1 MHKVTRA
8 VLARIAMR
16 RAEGAG
22 GRTATP
28 RWKRIA
34 ASTVPLLLVAALV
47 ATILLTSGLGL
58 QPASATQPCE
68 NGTVVPSPADNP
80 GLADDCALLL
90 AAMDTL
96 RGTATLNWSATT
108 AITDWTGITV
118 GTVDGA
124 RRVTLL
130 NLERQGIDG
139 TLPAALG
146 GLTGLSELRLSWR
159 NQLTGS
165 IPPELGQLTR
175 LAYLGLARNHLTGPI
190 PPELGAIGPQ
200 LTSLVV
206 SGPQPLPAGIGLTGS
221 IPPQLGNLS
230 GLKYLYLDG
239 NRLTGSIP
247 TRLRWLTDLRGLYL
261 SKNQLSGAIPTQLGS
276 LSMLTYLLL
285 TDNQLTGAIPTQL
298 EDLHSLRKV
307 YLRNNG
313 GFTGCVPRGL
323 RDVRYHDVGQLN
335 LPVCP
340 YGAPDTPATPLPT
353 YTLTVTAGQ
362 GGSVDPAGATTH
374 DEAAEVTLTAS
385 WSDATHTFAGWS
397 GDCSGAATACTLE
410 MYADHSVTATFTEL
424 SATRCD
430 APEDADCIRAVYLGA
445 PDDYPQVQDIPA
457 DLLLTPDANGRYE
470 VERGLQVTVVTAAPL
485 PASYTRFYLQ
495 QDPVEQPWPV
505 SSSQLIPPVGTTYT
519 FTPSTD
525 PAAAD
530 LITFDLHA
538 ARPWPF
544 QRPGL
549 KPELGDVIVRTTF
562 AIPPPPLT
570 LELTSSRQLCTAN
583 TLTELSWTIAGG
595 RPPYTLT
602 IDGET
607 VDANAESHR
616 ANCGAIPADPFT
628 GDPLPNPT
636 KTFTATVTDS
646 QSIRAS
652 TSGMVAVT
660 LADAIESPSQHA
672 TSLGTSSG
680 VGIVIPNDTW
690 RPDLKSDGRILV
702 RHRPIGTHAWAY
714 DSSRRDLR
722 IKIDLPSGVHDSQMA
737 YARHPLEA
745 KTPDA
750 LNWNRAEHVARLEA
764 APNLAASSSHDMTIV
779 TFDEQLGAWGATVR
793 LDALDSSGGVLGSVQ
808 KSFVSSSAPR
818 SSDGRIRV
826 VFHHI
831 PPSTALQVHV
841 WLGTADLGSTYARV
855 HTSTG
860 PAPPGWSPSA
870 RGPQMLRASS
880 SPSTITVRWDPPY
893 VDPDIR
899 YRLAVNEVESGRSV
913 HTFFLGPEQRE
924 WIIRGGLYD
933 PLRPDTEYH
942 IVVTH
947 LGLPS
952 SSAEIVARTLP
963 DPTSSRD
970 ADSSAGASQGR
981 AVPGLDRLFWP
992 VLVDADYDVTDDPFT
1007 WRGDVNGR
1015 FHAGLDVGSGEE
1027 GPYQPFPLS
1036 DREVRLQGGTVF
1048 AAASGTLLIFNH
1060 DLSDWI
1066 VSYCPGLGGSLANQF
1081 IAASGAQM
1089 QVGGKGC
1096 WAVAGATSGR
1106 VALVIH
1112 NHTSVGVLTKYGH
1125 LQFIES
1131 SLLEVA
1137 LIDPTCPERDS
1148 VSGRIDSTAAKTLGC
1163 TTIERLSGDEVIAL
1177 GFDPRHTD
1185 IDAKDNYIAFA
1196 LPIQIAVSRGARIGG
1211 VGNSYDGQ
1219 QVGFDET
1226 HLHFEIREFTGDAH
1240 NWYVAEATGCS
1251 TGDAGNAD
1259 YGTRLSGHCHWSPS
1273 AKRNLPTIHDVEQ
1286 YLPPLPASTVPRDH
1300 GGWWGIDAAPTTIQ
1314 SANADRRVF
1323 EIESVSVV
1331 GDTVK
1336 AKVSS
1341 AIWRPVAYSRYSRIY
1356 GRTDVPGIASTGP
1369 GVTAYGTD
1377 IVAGPNHSDVA
1388 CGGGRFQAASVAT
1401 DATTEG
1407 ELPRE
1412 TREVNLSAANSV
1424 CFLYVLTTN
1433 ASYPAPDV
1441 SILPNPLDPY
1451 RKHISIPDPIAT
1463 LVYAGTLMSGSRDVS
1478 GLLSGIQFRFYEV
1491 GVYAAS
1497 TYEFCTTQVSGAC
1510 VDEAA
1515 GAGTVLELWQGAN
1528 RLGLSEESNLSWT
1541 ADYDGAVFLVV
1552 RGDYASGAAAPN
1564 AGPYTLY
1571 YDIPPPN
1578 TCGPYG
1584 TSGARAA
1591 SDTDSATT
1599 CVPQIPVLERV
1610 ESTSNSITV
1619 RWNNVSPVLSPGA
1632 VRYEL
1637 RIDGGTAQDPN
1648 SPDGMDTRSHRFG
1661 TLTPNTL
1668 YEIQI
1673 RALLGT
1679 VESAWSMSQGVYT
1692 LTARPVVPPAPA
1704 GLRVTEVTDTSA
1716 RLHWDGVTGAT
1727 AYKTRRDGVTS
1738 PLQPVGR
1745 VNSHP
1750 FSGLTAHTA
1759 HELEVAASNSSGDSE
1774 FVSLTL
1780 LLPPTGLTPT
1790 PTQDSITLSWTALAG
1805 LTYEVKLGAGSAAPA
1820 RYPASHT
1827 FGGLTSDTPFTLY
1840 VRARNTQGASAW
1852 EGRSAR
1858 TLEQTD
1864 PCTRP
1869 ASTRTI
1875 GVSETRWAEPSGG
1888 STSEERRNGGQGQV
1902 RTVTGP
1908 DSNCNWNTGEWTNAG
1923 SPVWGGWS
1931 RTGVSRPAPAK
1942 PSSSNQVV
1950 VDSETRWT
1958 TPSAGITFEEEREQ
1972 IQTQLRSVTWN
1983 QTACTWNVGMWGNVG
1998 SPDWGSWGRTGV
2010 SQTAPAKPSASGSRV
2025 VTTETRWAYPS
2036 GGVTNE
2042 EARDLNQPQ
2051 IRTVTWDED
2060 DCEWDEGGWR
2070 DDPDEDPVWGQWGST
2085 GVNQSA
2091 PAKPPANGSRVV
2103 TTETRWAYPS
2113 GGVTN
2118 QEARTQTQAQ
2128 IRSVTWDETACTWDV
2143 GQWRDD
2149 PDEGPVWG
2157 QWDSTSVTKPA
2168 PPKPGPSRVV
2178 TLNPPLSA
2186 TQCVQRGST
2195 VYEQQRTATTATQA
2209 QTVSW
2214 DEDDGDWNTAH
2225 VGAPV
2230 PNWSA
2235 WADTGNNWPQP
2246 NAYIEYVTLETITQ
2260 TQWDRRDVVVC
2271 LEYEQRRT
2279 GTRQSAYL
2287 RPYVWNASAKAWV
2300 VGPRNPSTPIFM
2312 HPPGIYS
2319 FTAWSDTG
2327 VTRLCPFGGRDADE
2341 AGGGVSAQL
2350 PSGDYVMQWGDLRM
2364 AFTVPANATIE
2375 LSTRSLD
2382 SGVDAAVF
2390 SLQGGAEL
2398 VVEVST
2404 LTTDLTQNASL
2415 FTDVTDATLAALAAT
2430 LRLVE
2435 PAADAP
2441 APGPLECPP
2450 LTRSDAGTASVDFN
2464 EAACAAV
2471 HGGGALVAAHGEH
2484 SLSLTLP
2491 TSHDWLLVR
2500 STSAGAVVTL
2510 TLVELSSG
2518 GYLTLSFADA
2528 TELARHIP
2536 EGNTDLPALFDAM
2549 VPDAPDDDGS

>member
-1 MHKVTRA
+1 MKPR
-8 VLARIAMR
+8 L
-16 RAEGAG
+16 GPD
-22 GRTATP
+22 TAK
-28 RWKRIA
+28 WKRYA
-34 ASTVPLLLVAALV
+34 AATGPLLLAAALAV
-47 ATILLTSGLGL
+47 TLVLSSDTRMHHASAALTTTPPAEPQ
-58 QPASATQPCE
+58 QPAATPQAAQPPPE
-68 NGTVVPSPADNP
+68 TRVTIPSTERQQCVDGAALAAHADNP

-90 AAMDTL
+90 AAKDTL
-96 RGTATLNWSATT
+96 RGTATLNWSAAT

-175 LAYLGLARNHLTGPI
+175 LAYLGLAGNHLTGPI

-230 GLKYLYLDG
+230 GLQYLYLDG

-285 TDNQLTGAIPTQL
+285 TDNQLSGAIPTQL

-335 LPVCP
+335 LPVCA
-340 YGAPDTPATPLPT
+340 YGEPDTPTTPLPT
-353 YTLTVTAGQ
+353 YTLTVTAGT

-410 MYADHSVTATFTEL
+410 LYADHSVTATFTEL

-570 LELTSSRQLCTAN
+570 LELASSRQLCTAN

-602 IDGET
+602 IDGQT

-616 ANCGAIPADPFT
+616 VNCGPIATDPFT
-628 GDPLPNPT
+628 GDPLPDPT

-646 QSIRAS
+646 RSVPDPAMATVAVDLAPPLPAPSISYASHEGFVIIGSDWNHAADHSTTSLLIRFRETDDDAWDYALHPPGRVRRPEYELSATLGDRAAATAAMRDVIESETPGSLNWSDAVRVASAIAPQNVRATATHDTIAVSWDKQPYMSGQRWVVSLTSDSFNGVWSKSLHQVVAETGRQEIDFPGVAPDTTYIISVRIAVPDGKQISTTTVS
-652 TSGMVAVT
+652 TSSPPPGWMPPPRGPQNLRATTAHDSITVSWDLPYPGARDYWLVR
-660 LADAIESPSQHA
+660 LFEESSGNEWNFRFIGSEKTWTIRSARNAAPLKAA
-672 TSLGTSSG
+672 TSY
-680 VGIVIPNDTW
+680 
-690 RPDLKSDGRILV
+690 RILV
-702 RHRPIGTHAWAY
+702 SHVTLVSGDAEIIVTTDSAPPV
-714 DSSRRDLR
+714 SSRSATAEPQAQSHR
-722 IKIDLPSGVHDSQMA
+722 LPF
-737 YARHPLEA
+737 
-745 KTPDA
+745 
-750 LNWNRAEHVARLEA
+750 
-764 APNLAASSSHDMTIV
+764 AP
-779 TFDEQLGAWGATVR
+779 QWP
-793 LDALDSSGGVLGSVQ
+793 
-808 KSFVSSSAPR
+808 VSM
-818 SSDGRIRV
+818 DGR
-826 VFHHI
+826 F
-831 PPSTALQVHV
+831 A
-841 WLGTADLGSTYARV
+841 
-855 HTSTG
+855 
-860 PAPPGWSPSA
+860 
-870 RGPQMLRASS
+870 M
-880 SPSTITVRWDPPY
+880 
-893 VDPDIR
+893 
-899 YRLAVNEVESGRSV
+899 
-913 HTFFLGPEQRE
+913 
-924 WIIRGGLYD
+924 
-933 PLRPDTEYH
+933 
-942 IVVTH
+942 
-947 LGLPS
+947 
-952 SSAEIVARTLP
+952 
-963 DPTSSRD
+963 
-970 ADSSAGASQGR
+970 
-981 AVPGLDRLFWP
+981 
-992 VLVDADYDVTDDPFT
+992 TDDPFE
-1007 WRGDVNGR
+1007 WRGDR
-1015 FHAGLDVGSGEE
+1015 YHAGLDIGERGGGDYGSAPGKSGDVEGTPVYAVTDGTLRLFGHHSGQVVVYCHDDDLSIHERFHVTDDLAGSAWWSGERLRTQEE
-1027 GPYQPFPLS
+1027 GRQ
-1036 DREVRLQGGTVF
+1036 QGDVF
-1048 AAASGTLLIFNH
+1048 CDDVTTAAG
-1060 DLSDWI
+1060 
-1066 VSYCPGLGGSLANQF
+1066 
-1081 IAASGAQM
+1081 
-1089 QVGGKGC
+1089 
-1096 WAVAGATSGR
+1096 GR
-1106 VALVIH
+1106 VALIS
-1112 NHTSVGVLTKYGH
+1112 HTLRGGGGNVVTKYAH
-1125 LQFIES
+1125 LHAVTPAIIR
-1131 SLLEVA
+1131 A
-1137 LIDPTCPERDS
+1137 LA
-1148 VSGRIDSTAAKTLGC
+1148 IDSDCPGSENWLHLCA
-1163 TTIERLSGDEVIAL
+1163 
-1177 GFDPRHTD
+1177 
-1185 IDAKDNYIAFA
+1185 IDNKATVRVRQGE
-1196 LPIQIAVSRGARIGG
+1196 QIGS
-1211 VGNSYDGQ
+1211 VGNSYYGPDNAFADDH
-1219 QVGFDET
+1219 V
-1226 HLHFEIREFTGDAH
+1226 HFEIRTFDGPAVDEDQWYETAFGCPNGKLTG
-1240 NWYVAEATGCS
+1240 
-1251 TGDAGNAD
+1251 AD
-1259 YGTRLSGHCHWSPS
+1259 CAWTEGTRRFL
-1273 AKRNLPTIHDVEQ
+1273 ATVEDSES
-1286 YLPPLPASTVPRDH
+1286 YLPPMPASVIPTDPS
-1300 GGWWGIDAAPTTIQ
+1300 WGTARPIAA
-1314 SANADRRVF
+1314 ANTDRRVF
-1323 EIESVSVV
+1323 EIASVAPKGEAVAV
-1331 GDTVK
+1331 G
-1336 AKVSS
+1336 VS
-1341 AIWRPVAYSRYSRIY
+1341 AAYWRPLFYTGFDGQQSRAQ
-1356 GRTDVPGIASTGP
+1356 PKGIEGTGP
-1369 GVTAYGTD
+1369 GVTGYGTD

-1451 RKHISIPDPIAT
+1451 RKQISIPDPIAT

-1840 VRARNTQGASAW
+1840 VRARNTQGPSAW

-1908 DSNCNWNTGEWTNAG
+1908 DSNCNWNTGEWTNVG

-1931 RTGVSRPAPAK
+1931 GTGVSRPAPAK

-1983 QTACTWNVGMWGNVG
+1983 ETACTWNVGMWGNVG
-1998 SPDWGSWGRTGV
+1998 SPDWGLWSRTAV
-2010 SQTAPAKPSASGSRV
+2010 SQIAPAKPSASGSRV

-2036 GGVTNE
+2036 GGVTNQ

-2070 DDPDEDPVWGQWGST
+2070 DDPDEDPVWGLWDST

-2091 PAKPPANGSRVV
+2091 PPKPPASGSRVV

-2128 IRSVTWDETACTWDV
+2128 NPLRHV
-2143 GQWRDD
+2143 GRDRLHV
-2149 PDEGPVWG
+2149 G
-2157 QWDSTSVTKPA
+2157 
-2168 PPKPGPSRVV
+2168 
-2178 TLNPPLSA
+2178 
-2186 TQCVQRGST
+2186 RGS
-2195 VYEQQRTATTATQA
+2195 V
-2209 QTVSW
+2209 
-2214 DEDDGDWNTAH
+2214 
-2225 VGAPV
+2225 
-2230 PNWSA
+2230 
-2235 WADTGNNWPQP
+2235 
-2246 NAYIEYVTLETITQ
+2246 
-2260 TQWDRRDVVVC
+2260 
-2271 LEYEQRRT
+2271 
-2279 GTRQSAYL
+2279 
-2287 RPYVWNASAKAWV
+2287 
-2300 VGPRNPSTPIFM
+2300 
-2312 HPPGIYS
+2312 
-2319 FTAWSDTG
+2319 
-2327 VTRLCPFGGRDADE
+2327 
-2341 AGGGVSAQL
+2341 AG
-2350 PSGDYVMQWGDLRM
+2350 
-2364 AFTVPANATIE
+2364 
-2375 LSTRSLD
+2375 
-2382 SGVDAAVF
+2382 
-2390 SLQGGAEL
+2390 
-2398 VVEVST
+2398 
-2404 LTTDLTQNASL
+2404 
-2415 FTDVTDATLAALAAT
+2415 
-2430 LRLVE
+2430 
-2435 PAADAP
+2435 
-2441 APGPLECPP
+2441 
-2450 LTRSDAGTASVDFN
+2450 
-2464 EAACAAV
+2464 
-2471 HGGGALVAAHGEH
+2471 
-2484 SLSLTLP
+2484 
-2491 TSHDWLLVR
+2491 
-2500 STSAGAVVTL
+2500 
-2510 TLVELSSG
+2510 
-2518 GYLTLSFADA
+2518 
-2528 TELARHIP
+2528 
-2536 EGNTDLPALFDAM
+2536 
-2549 VPDAPDDDGS
+2549 